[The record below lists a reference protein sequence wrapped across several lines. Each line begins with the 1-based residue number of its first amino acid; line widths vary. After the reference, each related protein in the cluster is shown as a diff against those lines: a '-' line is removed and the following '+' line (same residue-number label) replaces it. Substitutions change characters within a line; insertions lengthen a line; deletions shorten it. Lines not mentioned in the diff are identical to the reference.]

1 MVVGGISFEPN
12 LAVKAQPV
20 QQRADA
26 IEYQNHLVFRVPAID
41 SKTKALFRGAER
53 ITTSTGGNAGLVTK
67 GKLVVLPESTVVTA
81 TSSGSLKTGAVAPI
95 GRSPERSVRDDESAS
110 WSVDMWRMS
119 VSSSWSYKLTET

>member
-1 MVVGGISFEPN
+1 VVGGISFEPN

-41 SKTKALFRGAER
+41 SKTKALLRGAER

-67 GKLVVLPESTVVTA
+67 GKLVVLAESTVAAA
-81 TSSGSLKTGAVAPI
+81 TSSGSLKTGAAPT
-95 GRSPERSVRDDESAS
+95 GRSPERSVRDDASAS
-110 WSVDMWRMS
+110 WSVDI
-119 VSSSWSYKLTET
+119 